1 MDLWLL
7 SLHIII
13 SLQTSTLFYRRVKLP
28 KIYLKYSI
36 DSSISLLTTN
46 GLFIGRFQPFHKGH
60 LATVKFALGRVDQLV
75 IVVGS
80 AQRSHEPRNPFT
92 AGERIRMIKESLDAD
107 DEADVRRILIIPV
120 PDIDVH
126 SLWTHQVD
134 MLVPKYD
141 VVFANDL
148 FTLMLF
154 REQGV
159 KAIEAPLYMRDEM
172 AATEIRK
179 RMATEKNWEDLVPKP
194 VSKVIKE
201 INGIE
206 RVKAISQKDMLDHVP

>member
-1 MDLWLL
+1 M
-7 SLHIII
+7 
-13 SLQTSTLFYRRVKLP
+13 
-28 KIYLKYSI
+28 
-36 DSSISLLTTN
+36 TN

-60 LATVKFALGRVDQLV
+60 LVTVKFALEKVEHLV

-80 AQRSHEPRNPFT
+80 AQKSHEPRNPFT
-92 AGERIRMIKESLDAD
+92 AGERIRMIKESLDID
-107 DEADVRRILIIPV
+107 SETDVRRILIIPI
-120 PDIDVH
+120 PDTDVH

-159 KAIEAPLYMRDEM
+159 KAIEAPLYRRNEMR
-172 AATEIRK
+172 ATEIRR
-179 RMATEKNWEDLVPKP
+179 RMAAEEMWEDLVPMS

-201 INGIE
+201 INGVE
-206 RVKAISQKDMLDHVP
+206 RVKALSRRDLLGHIT

>member
-1 MDLWLL
+1 L
-7 SLHIII
+7 
-13 SLQTSTLFYRRVKLP
+13 
-28 KIYLKYSI
+28 
-36 DSSISLLTTN
+36 TN

-60 LATVKFALGRVDQLV
+60 LVTVKFALEKVEHLV

-80 AQRSHEPRNPFT
+80 AQKSHEPRNPFT
-92 AGERIRMIKESLDAD
+92 AGERIRMIKESLDID
-107 DEADVRRILIIPV
+107 SETDVRRILIIPI
-120 PDIDVH
+120 PDTDVH

-159 KAIEAPLYMRDEM
+159 KAIEAPLYRRNEMR
-172 AATEIRK
+172 ATEIRR
-179 RMATEKNWEDLVPKP
+179 RMAAEEIWEDLVPMS

-201 INGIE
+201 INGVE
-206 RVKAISQKDMLDHVP
+206 RVKALSRRDLLGHIT

>member
-1 MDLWLL
+1 M
-7 SLHIII
+7 
-13 SLQTSTLFYRRVKLP
+13 
-28 KIYLKYSI
+28 
-36 DSSISLLTTN
+36 TN

-60 LATVKFALGRVDQLV
+60 LATVKFALEKVEQLV

-80 AQRSHEPRNPFT
+80 AQKSHEPRNPFT
-92 AGERIRMIKESLDAD
+92 AGERIRMIKESLDSD
-107 DEADVRRILIIPV
+107 GETDVRRILIIPV
-120 PDIDVH
+120 PDTDVH

-154 REQGV
+154 QEKGI
-159 KAIEAPLYMRDEM
+159 KALEAPLYRRDEM
-172 AATEIRK
+172 KATEIRK
-179 RMATEKNWEDLVPKP
+179 RMIAEEIWEDLVPIP

-201 INGIE
+201 INGVE
-206 RVKAISQKDMLDHVP
+206 RVKALSRRDAASHTT

>member
-1 MDLWLL
+1 M
-7 SLHIII
+7 
-13 SLQTSTLFYRRVKLP
+13 
-28 KIYLKYSI
+28 
-36 DSSISLLTTN
+36 
-46 GLFIGRFQPFHKGH
+46 
-60 LATVKFALGRVDQLV
+60 

-80 AQRSHEPRNPFT
+80 AQKSHEPRNPFT
-92 AGERIRMIKESLDAD
+92 AGERIRMIKESLDID
-107 DEADVRRILIIPV
+107 SETDVRRILIIPI
-120 PDIDVH
+120 PDTDVH

-159 KAIEAPLYMRDEM
+159 KAIEAPLYRRNEMR
-172 AATEIRK
+172 ATEIRR
-179 RMATEKNWEDLVPKP
+179 RMAADEIWEDLVPRS

-201 INGIE
+201 INGVE
-206 RVKAISQKDMLDHVP
+206 RVKALLRRDLPGHIT

>member
-1 MDLWLL
+1 L
-7 SLHIII
+7 
-13 SLQTSTLFYRRVKLP
+13 
-28 KIYLKYSI
+28 
-36 DSSISLLTTN
+36 TN

-60 LATVKFALGRVDQLV
+60 LATVKFALEKVEHLV

-80 AQRSHEPRNPFT
+80 AQKSHEPRNPFT
-92 AGERIRMIKESLDAD
+92 AGERIRMIKESLDID
-107 DEADVRRILIIPV
+107 SETDVRRILIIPI
-120 PDIDVH
+120 PDTDVH

-159 KAIEAPLYMRDEM
+159 KAIEAPLYRRNEMR
-172 AATEIRK
+172 ATEIRR
-179 RMATEKNWEDLVPKP
+179 RMAADEIWEDLVPMS

-201 INGIE
+201 INGVE
-206 RVKAISQKDMLDHVP
+206 RVKALSRRDLLGHIT

>member
-1 MDLWLL
+1 M
-7 SLHIII
+7 
-13 SLQTSTLFYRRVKLP
+13 
-28 KIYLKYSI
+28 
-36 DSSISLLTTN
+36 
-46 GLFIGRFQPFHKGH
+46 
-60 LATVKFALGRVDQLV
+60 

-80 AQRSHEPRNPFT
+80 AQKSHEPRNPFT
-92 AGERIRMIKESLDAD
+92 AGERIRMIKESLDID
-107 DEADVRRILIIPV
+107 SETDVRRILIIPI
-120 PDIDVH
+120 PDTDVH

-159 KAIEAPLYMRDEM
+159 KAIEAPLYRRNEMR
-172 AATEIRK
+172 ATEIRR
-179 RMATEKNWEDLVPKP
+179 RMAAEEIWEDLVPMS

-201 INGIE
+201 INGVE
-206 RVKAISQKDMLDHVP
+206 RVKALSRRDLPGHIT

>member
-1 MDLWLL
+1 
-7 SLHIII
+7 
-13 SLQTSTLFYRRVKLP
+13 
-28 KIYLKYSI
+28 
-36 DSSISLLTTN
+36 LTTN

-80 AQRSHEPRNPFT
+80 AQKSHEPRNPFT
-92 AGERIRMIKESLDAD
+92 AGERIRMIKESLDTD
-107 DEADVRRILIIPV
+107 NEVDVRRILIIPV

-134 MLVPKYD
+134 LLVPKYD
-141 VVFANDL
+141 IVFANDL

-154 REQGV
+154 REEGV
-159 KAIEAPLYMRDEM
+159 KAIEAPLHRRNEM
-172 AATEIRK
+172 EATEIRR
-179 RMATEKNWEDLVPKP
+179 RMAAQENWEDLVPKP

-206 RVKAISQKDMLDHVP
+206 RVKAIFQKDMLGHTR

>member
-1 MDLWLL
+1 
-7 SLHIII
+7 
-13 SLQTSTLFYRRVKLP
+13 
-28 KIYLKYSI
+28 
-36 DSSISLLTTN
+36 LTTN

-80 AQRSHEPRNPFT
+80 AQKSHEPRNPFT

-107 DEADVRRILIIPV
+107 NEVDVRRILIIPV

-134 MLVPKYD
+134 LLVPKYD
-141 VVFANDL
+141 IVFANDL

-159 KAIEAPLYMRDEM
+159 KAIEAPLHRRNEM
-172 AATEIRK
+172 EATEIRR
-179 RMATEKNWEDLVPKP
+179 RMAAQENWEDLVPKP

-201 INGIE
+201 IKGIE
-206 RVKAISQKDMLDHVP
+206 RVKAIFQRDMLGHTR

>member
-1 MDLWLL
+1 M
-7 SLHIII
+7 
-13 SLQTSTLFYRRVKLP
+13 
-28 KIYLKYSI
+28 
-36 DSSISLLTTN
+36 TN

-60 LATVKFALGRVDQLV
+60 LVTVKFALEKVEHLV

-80 AQRSHEPRNPFT
+80 AQKSHEPRNPFT
-92 AGERIRMIKESLDAD
+92 AGERIRMIKESLDIDNETDA
-107 DEADVRRILIIPV
+107 RRILIIPIA
-120 PDIDVH
+120 DTDVH

-159 KAIEAPLYMRDEM
+159 KAIEAPLYRRDEM
-172 AATEIRK
+172 RATEIRR
-179 RMATEKNWEDLVPKP
+179 RMAAEEIWEDLVPMP

-201 INGIE
+201 INGVE
-206 RVKAISQKDMLDHVP
+206 RVKALSRRDPPGHIT

>member
-1 MDLWLL
+1 M
-7 SLHIII
+7 
-13 SLQTSTLFYRRVKLP
+13 
-28 KIYLKYSI
+28 
-36 DSSISLLTTN
+36 
-46 GLFIGRFQPFHKGH
+46 
-60 LATVKFALGRVDQLV
+60 

-80 AQRSHEPRNPFT
+80 AQKSHEPRNPFT
-92 AGERIRMIKESLDAD
+92 AGERIRMIKESLDID
-107 DEADVRRILIIPV
+107 SETDVRRILIIPI
-120 PDIDVH
+120 PDTDVH

-159 KAIEAPLYMRDEM
+159 KAIEAPLYRRNEMR
-172 AATEIRK
+172 ATEIRR
-179 RMATEKNWEDLVPKP
+179 RMAADEIWEDLVPMS

-201 INGIE
+201 INGVE
-206 RVKAISQKDMLDHVP
+206 RVKALLRRDLPGHIT

>member
-7 SLHIII
+7 SLHII